1 MDDTKATEHLL
12 RRMNGVTGD
21 RDPPEILG
29 TELRLGE
36 SQFTLKTILKVLGIS
51 GRHVRRLYR
60 GKVSFEKTRKIQLE
74 DKSEDEE
81 PEHEI
86 MDEIEDV
93 QDCEYEEESVSRRI
107 VIVETLGTGGR
118 RTTAKGGEGT
128 SGTGGEGISGTGSKR
143 TTGTGGERTTRT

>member
-36 SQFTLKTILKVLGIS
+36 SQFTLKTIIKVLGIS

-74 DKSEDEE
+74 DKARMMEKNLS
-81 PEHEI
+81 
-86 MDEIEDV
+86 MKLWTR
-93 QDCEYEEESVSRRI
+93 SRMYKI
-107 VIVETLGTGGR
+107 VNMR
-118 RTTAKGGEGT
+118 KNQ
-128 SGTGGEGISGTGSKR
+128 
-143 TTGTGGERTTRT
+143 